1 LTNFNAISGTGA
13 DGNRGVVMEQR
24 IASEADAGKIADLLT
39 QLGYPASEQFVRK
52 KILELNSHPDEELVV
67 TVDDGS
73 VLGFISLHFIP
84 QLALPGHFARIS
96 YLCVD
101 ESVRSKGVG
110 QKLEQYVELRARER
124 GCDRI
129 ELHCHSRRDLAHRFY
144 FRQGYE
150 ESPKYLMK
158 LLR

>member
-1 LTNFNAISGTGA
+1 MNIRPATPQDLP
-13 DGNRGVVMEQR
+13 DVM
-24 IASEADAGKIADLLT
+24 AL
-39 QLGYPASEQFVRK
+39 
-52 KILELNSHPDEELVV
+52 EELVV
-67 TVDDGS
+67 AVNDGS

-101 ESVRSKGVG
+101 ESVRSEGVAKNWNSMRNG
-110 QKLEQYVELRARER
+110 EP
-124 GCDRI
+124 GSGGGDRI
-129 ELHCHSRRDLAHRFY
+129 ELHCHSRRDRAHQFY
-144 FRQGYE
+144 YRHGYE

>member
-1 LTNFNAISGTGA
+1 MKTYA
-13 DGNRGVVMEQR
+13 DAEGNRGVVMELR
-24 IASEADAGKIADLLT
+24 IASEADAEKIADLLM
-39 QLGYPASEQFVRK
+39 QLGYPATEQFVGK
-52 KILELNSHPDEELVV
+52 KIPELNSHPDEKFVV
-67 TVDDGS
+67 AVNDGS

-110 QKLEQYVELRARER
+110 QKLEQYAEQRARER

-144 FRQGYE
+144 YRQGYE
-150 ESPKYLMK
+150 ESPKYLMR